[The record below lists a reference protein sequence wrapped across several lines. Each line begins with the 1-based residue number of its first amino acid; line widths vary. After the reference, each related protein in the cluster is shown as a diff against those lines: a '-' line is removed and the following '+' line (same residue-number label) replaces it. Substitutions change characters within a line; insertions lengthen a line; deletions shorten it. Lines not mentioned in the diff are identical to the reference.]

1 MLQEV
6 LPLFKSFKALSLSL
20 SFSQS
25 LLSDGALLSMS
36 GKSTYLKQVGLLTVQ
51 AMIGCL

>member
-20 SFSQS
+20 FFSQS
-25 LLSDGALLSMS
+25 LLSDGALPL
-36 GKSTYLKQVGLLTVQ
+36 V
-51 AMIGCL
+51 CLAKALI